1 MASKGRTVEGT
12 DGTDHIHRETIV
24 KQYYVSA
31 QTKSK
36 LKWAN
41 ILHYLLGFIM
51 LAKLLPA
58 ILDKLDIFVME
69 LEELFIPKPD
79 LWEWVWL
86 GSLLATIP
94 AFMAS
99 KKSNVAQMRVFQV
112 LLVAAGFLP
121 LLVGAATHFSGAYAF
136 ITTEKSTKVLQWRG
150 LPVSILWYGFIIVA
164 LQAHAIQTYFSSTLI
179 SAWQPKK
186 KRQ

>member
-1 MASKGRTVEGT
+1 
-12 DGTDHIHRETIV
+12 
-24 KQYYVSA
+24 
-31 QTKSK
+31 
-36 LKWAN
+36 
-41 ILHYLLGFIM
+41 M

-121 LLVGAATHFSGAYAF
+121 LLVGAATPFSGVYAF
-136 ITTEKSTKVLQWRG
+136 ITSEKSSKSCLWRR
-150 LPVSILWYGFIIVA
+150 VSCPSWSE
-164 LQAHAIQTYFSSTLI
+164 QQLI
-179 SAWQPKK
+179 SLGHTLSSHLKSQPRFCNGGAYRFQFCGMVSSLWHSKHTQY
-186 KRQ
+186 RPTSAAR

>member
-1 MASKGRTVEGT
+1 
-12 DGTDHIHRETIV
+12 
-24 KQYYVSA
+24 
-31 QTKSK
+31 
-36 LKWAN
+36 
-41 ILHYLLGFIM
+41 M

-99 KKSNVAQMRVFQV
+99 KKNPTWLKCGSSKSCLWRRVSCPSWSEQ
-112 LLVAAGFLP
+112 
-121 LLVGAATHFSGAYAF
+121 
-136 ITTEKSTKVLQWRG
+136 Q
-150 LPVSILWYGFIIVA
+150 
-164 LQAHAIQTYFSSTLI
+164 LI
-179 SAWQPKK
+179 SLGHTLSSHLKSQP
-186 KRQ
+186 RFCNGGV